1 VVDGINEVCHE
12 LADFEMSSPITRK
25 QAALRSMARRKS
37 TSMPPERPPVDL
49 AYLVRI
55 YLLDGSSKVL
65 QMKESR

>member
-1 VVDGINEVCHE
+1 
-12 LADFEMSSPITRK
+12 MSSPITRK
-25 QAALRSMARRKS
+25 QAALKSMARRKS

-49 AYLVRI
+49 AYLVRV